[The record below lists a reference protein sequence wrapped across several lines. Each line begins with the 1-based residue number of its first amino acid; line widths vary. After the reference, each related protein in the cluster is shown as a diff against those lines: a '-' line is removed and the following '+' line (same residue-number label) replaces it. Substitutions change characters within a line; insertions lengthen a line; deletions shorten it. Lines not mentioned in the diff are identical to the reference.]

1 MKPQKRLILLLFAIF
16 VTNRNI
22 NSYSVFIIT
31 KSRTCLLQSADSVCL
46 HLFCTPFRVR
56 RTKEKYEGRMYDV
69 RRKYEGRMYD
79 VRRKYEG
86 QMYDVRRKYE
96 GRMYDVRRIYEG
108 KEVRRRRT
116 KEGK

>member
-1 MKPQKRLILLLFAIF
+1 MKPQKRLILLLFAVF
-16 VTNRNI
+16 VTDRNI

-69 RRKYEGRMYD
+69 RR
-79 VRRKYEG
+79 
-86 QMYDVRRKYE
+86 
-96 GRMYDVRRIYEG
+96 IT
-108 KEVRRRRT
+108 KEVRRTDVRCT
-116 KEGK
+116 KDYEGSTKDGKLGLLGGEI

>member
-1 MKPQKRLILLLFAIF
+1 MKWQKRRILLLFAVF
-16 VTNRNI
+16 VTDRNI

-31 KSRTCLLQSADSVCL
+31 KSRTCLLPSADSVCL

-79 VRRKYEG
+79 VRR
-86 QMYDVRRKYE
+86 
-96 GRMYDVRRIYEG
+96 IYEG
-108 KEVRRRRT
+108 K
-116 KEGK
+116 KYEGEGQRKGEGEGNWGCRDEKFNKKY